1 MQKIARA
8 FAAALLL
15 ALAAGAAYA
24 VGEGR
29 LQVTIVDE
37 KGAPV
42 PGVKVTITSPEFK
55 FKQEKTTDAKGKF
68 SASFV
73 DATRKYTAK
82 FEKEGFVTVDQAL
95 SLELGSIKIATF
107 TMPHQSAGGTGEGG
121 AQELTGT
128 NKAILA
134 YNAGVAALNAKDPAG
149 AVAKFDE
156 AQAQDPKLGALAV
169 GYSAAA
175 DLFVEQKKAKEAL
188 AAIEQSQKIDPKGE
202 EHALLIRYDA
212 SKELNQKDD
221 ALAALKQLETT
232 YPSHE
237 TAVRL
242 YNEGAEADRAKKTD
256 VAIDYMERAL
266 KMDKGLEPAYSALA
280 GLYTQKGEKAKAEA
294 IKADMAKANITQTK
308 ESAYNE
314 GVSLFNQGK
323 MPEATKAFENAVT
336 INPGYGRAHYMLGL
350 CYASTDVAK
359 AREHLQAFLKLS
371 PTDPDAK
378 TAEEMLKSLQ

>member
-1 MQKIARA
+1 MQKIARG

-82 FEKEGFVTVDQAL
+82 FEKEGYVTVDQAL
-95 SLELGSIKIATF
+95 SLELGSIKISTF
-107 TMPHQSAGGTGEGG
+107 TMPHQSAGGGEGG
-121 AQELTGT
+121 PQELSGA

-134 YNAGVAALNAKDPAG
+134 YNAGVAALNSKDPAG

-156 AQAQDPKLGALAV
+156 AQTEDPKLGALAV

-175 DLFVEQKKAKEAL
+175 DLFIEQKKPKEAL
-188 AAIEQSQKIDPKGE
+188 AAITQSQKIDPKGE
-202 EHALLIRYDA
+202 EHALLVRYDA
-212 SKELNQKDD
+212 SKELGQKDD
-221 ALAALKQLETT
+221 ATAALKQLEAS

-242 YNEGAEADRAKKTD
+242 YNEGAENDRAKKPD
-256 VAIDYMERAL
+256 IAIDYMERAL

-280 GLYTQKGEKAKAEA
+280 GLYTQKGDKAKAEA

-323 MPEATKAFENAVT
+323 MAEATKAFENAVT

-350 CYASTDVAK
+350 CYAGTDVGK